1 MKTNMNNV
9 FKWTTRNAGRKL
21 LIVVFSIGLAFSAS
35 AQRGHGIGG
44 FHGGGGYY
52 AYPRTYVGVGFGLGY
67 GFGYGLGYPFFP
79 GYGLYGPYAYPPYY
93 YGYGAM
99 PARLGMQIQT
109 IKDDYA
115 QQIKAVKQDKTL
127 THKEKRTRIK
137 ELKNEREGT
146 IVQAR
151 KDYFFNSQRGRSNQP
166 PTYNGNQQ
174 QQPNNQPGN
183 QPNNNNAKP
192 QSNGSSSQQNSNEQP
207 EYSEKGGS

>member
-1 MKTNMNNV
+1 MKTNMNNAL
-9 FKWTTRNAGRKL
+9 KWTTKNAGRKI
-21 LIVVFSIGLAFSAS
+21 LIFVFAIGLAVSAS
-35 AQRGHGIGG
+35 AQRAGHGG
-44 FHGGGGYY
+44 FGGGRGYY

-67 GFGYGLGYPFFP
+67 PFYP
-79 GYGLYGPYAYPPYY
+79 GYGLYGPWYAYPPYY

-99 PARLGMQIQT
+99 PSRLAMQIST

-115 QQIKAVKQDKTL
+115 QQIKAVKLDKTL
-127 THKEKRTRIK
+127 THKERRARIR

-174 QQPNNQPGN
+174 PSN
-183 QPNNNNAKP
+183 QPNNNNTKP
-192 QSNGSSSQQNSNEQP
+192 SSNGNNSQQNNSSDQP
-207 EYSEKGGS
+207 EYSEKTGS